1 MSNIQNSSYRFS
13 FPLLIVIL
21 PFLFFV
27 IFSCSKS
34 EATAVI
40 TPGETIIEVN
50 PSLFIESSLIEPIVK
65 VNKTLSN
72 GTTAECY
79 KITMKNTPTDHTMG
93 PWCPTN
99 ISDGADKGGLW
110 FEKGKIY
117 DVDGAFVKN
126 MATFYSDAK
135 WKLYK
140 DDGTINVTS
149 TKEACMAAARPDVDP
164 KYKNYCV
171 ECLPT
176 YFQGIKTSYY
186 IPVKPIK
193 LSSSSTFSMGMG
205 AIVGLA
211 FNGVSFDPP
220 APTQAILGAYT
231 LAPLD
236 DAGGHVNGAVGYHY
250 HAATGKSKKI
260 TQTDGHAAMIGY
272 VIDGFGLYELL
283 DQNGKEPVGLDN
295 CRGHYDT
302 TRGYHYHVANA
313 GSNSFIPCFSG
324 AKGTFEVTQ

>member
-1 MSNIQNSSYRFS
+1 MSSLVISKQKNKFNHIYILIPIFIFIISS
-13 FPLLIVIL
+13 
-21 PFLFFV
+21 
-27 IFSCSKS
+27 CNKS
-34 EATAVI
+34 EGVAVV
-40 TPGETIIEVN
+40 TPGETIVEVN
-50 PSLFIESSLIEPIVK
+50 PSFFIESGLIEPIVK

-79 KITMKNTPTDHTMG
+79 KITMKNSPSDHTMG
-93 PWCPTN
+93 PWCPTK

-110 FEKGKIY
+110 FEKGKLY

-164 KYKNYCV
+164 KYTNYCV
-171 ECLPT
+171 ECLPS
-176 YFQGIKTSYY
+176 YFQSIKTSYY
-186 IPVKPIK
+186 IPVKPIR
-193 LSSSSTFSMGMG
+193 LSNSSSFTMGG
-205 AIVGLA
+205 IVGIA
-211 FNGVSFDPP
+211 FNGISFDPP

-250 HAATGKSKKI
+250 HAATGKSKKVS
-260 TQTDGHAAMIGY
+260 QTDGHAAMIGY

-283 DQNGKEPVGLDN
+283 DQNGKEPEGLDN

-302 TRGYHYHVANA
+302 TRGYHYHVATA

>member
-1 MSNIQNSSYRFS
+1 MFNIKNSRYRFS
-13 FPLLIVIL
+13 FLFLFIIS

-211 FNGVSFDPP
+211 FNGVGFDPP

-236 DAGGHVNGAVGYHY
+236 DAGGHVNGVVGYHY
-250 HAATGKSKKI
+250 HAATGKSKKV

-302 TRGYHYHVANA
+302 TRGYHYHVASA

>member
-1 MSNIQNSSYRFS
+1 MASPVISKQKNRFYHIYILIPIFIFIISS
-13 FPLLIVIL
+13 
-21 PFLFFV
+21 
-27 IFSCSKS
+27 CNKS
-34 EATAVI
+34 EGVAVV
-40 TPGETIIEVN
+40 TPGETIVEVN
-50 PSLFIESSLIEPIVK
+50 PSFFIESGLIEPIVK

-72 GTTAECY
+72 GTNTECY
-79 KITMKNTPTDHTMG
+79 KITMKNSPSDHPMG
-93 PWCPTN
+93 PWCPTK

-110 FEKGKIY
+110 FEKGKLY

-164 KYKNYCV
+164 KYTNYCV
-171 ECLPT
+171 ECLPS
-176 YFQGIKTSYY
+176 YFQSIKTSYY
-186 IPVKPIK
+186 IPVKPIR
-193 LSSSSTFSMGMG
+193 LSTSSSFTMGG
-205 AIVGLA
+205 IVGIA
-211 FNGVSFDPP
+211 FNGISFDPP

-250 HAATGKSKKI
+250 HAATGKSKKV

-283 DQNGKEPVGLDN
+283 DQNGKEPEGLDN
-295 CRGHYDT
+295 CRGHYDA
-302 TRGYHYHVANA
+302 TRGYHYHVSTA

>member
-1 MSNIQNSSYRFS
+1 MASPVISKQKNKFYHIYILIPIFIFIISS
-13 FPLLIVIL
+13 
-21 PFLFFV
+21 
-27 IFSCSKS
+27 CNKS
-34 EATAVI
+34 EGVAVV
-40 TPGETIIEVN
+40 TVGETIVEVN
-50 PSLFIESSLIEPIVK
+50 PSFFIESGLIEPIVK

-72 GTTAECY
+72 GTTTECY
-79 KITMKNTPTDHTMG
+79 KITMKNSPSDHPMG
-93 PWCPTN
+93 PWCPTK

-110 FEKGKIY
+110 FEKGKLY

-164 KYKNYCV
+164 KYTNYCV
-171 ECLPT
+171 ECLPS
-176 YFQGIKTSYY
+176 YFQSIKTSYY
-186 IPVKPIK
+186 IPVKPIR
-193 LSSSSTFSMGMG
+193 LSNSSSFIMGG
-205 AIVGLA
+205 IVGIA
-211 FNGVSFDPP
+211 FNGISFDPP

-250 HAATGKSKKI
+250 HAATGKSKKV

-283 DQNGKEPVGLDN
+283 DQNGKEPEGLDN
-295 CRGHYDT
+295 CRGHYDA
-302 TRGYHYHVANA
+302 TRGYHYHVSTA